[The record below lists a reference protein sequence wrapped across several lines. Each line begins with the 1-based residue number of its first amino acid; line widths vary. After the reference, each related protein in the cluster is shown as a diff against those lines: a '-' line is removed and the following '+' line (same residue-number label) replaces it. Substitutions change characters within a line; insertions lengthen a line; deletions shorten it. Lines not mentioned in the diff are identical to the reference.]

1 MKTISLKKAAVINAV
16 SQYSNIILYIGFN
29 IVLARLLT
37 PEEFGIFAVV
47 SIFTTFFSK
56 IYDGGLGSAI
66 IQRIDLHKQDINSL
80 YSFIHYIAVILFL
93 VFLLLGIPISIL
105 YKNPEYILI
114 CAILAVSIL
123 FNTFNVVPYSYL
135 LKEKRS

>member
-56 IYDGGLGSAI
+56 IYDGGLGSFYLSSPDKDTI
-66 IQRIDLHKQDINSL
+66 
-80 YSFIHYIAVILFL
+80 FF
-93 VFLLLGIPISIL
+93 VFLPKILLLFYFWCFYYWGSPFPFCIKIPNIFLFVQFLL
-105 YKNPEYILI
+105 YQFCLI
-114 CAILAVSIL
+114 HLM
-123 FNTFNVVPYSYL
+123 
-135 LKEKRS
+135 

>member
-56 IYDGGLGSAI
+56 IYDG
-66 IQRIDLHKQDINSL
+66 
-80 YSFIHYIAVILFL
+80 VLF
-93 VFLLLGIPISIL
+93 
-105 YKNPEYILI
+105 
-114 CAILAVSIL
+114 
-123 FNTFNVVPYSYL
+123 
-135 LKEKRS
+135 